1 MSALFDAAR
10 DLQTLIETRGWGFC
24 FIGGLAVLRWGEPR
38 FTRDVDVTLLCPF
51 GREDDVSAPLLDSG
65 YLGRIPDAREFARR
79 NRVLLLQS
87 PDGVPIDIALAAL
100 PFEEVLVERS
110 SLFEFEAGS
119 ALRTCS
125 AEDLMVLKLFAFR
138 PRDVLDAET
147 ISIRQRAALDWQY
160 IATNLQPLAEVKGQ
174 PEIMTTF
181 EKLRR
186 A

>member
-1 MSALFDAAR
+1 
-10 DLQTLIETRGWGFC
+10 
-24 FIGGLAVLRWGEPR
+24 
-38 FTRDVDVTLLCPF
+38 
-51 GREDDVSAPLLDSG
+51 
-65 YLGRIPDAREFARR
+65 
-79 NRVLLLQS
+79 
-87 PDGVPIDIALAAL
+87 LAAL